1 VKAAVVTISDGCF
14 AGARQDVS
22 GQILTDICLEQGWE
36 ARARRTVPDE
46 VSAIQKELS
55 DLVEEGMDL
64 VLTTGGTGL
73 GPRDVTPEAVCPLLE
88 KSIPGLAELMR
99 KKGLEKTLFAAI
111 SRSLAG
117 SIGLTLV
124 LCLPG
129 SPKGAADSLLAV
141 LPLIPHLH
149 DLLNGRTKH
158 GADS

>member
-1 VKAAVVTISDGCF
+1 MKTAVVTISDGCF
-14 AGARQDVS
+14 AGMKEDVS
-22 GQILTDICLEQGWE
+22 GQILADVCREQGWE
-36 ARARRTVPDE
+36 ARVRRTVPDE

-55 DLVEEGMDL
+55 QLVEEDLDL

-73 GPRDVTPEAVCPLLE
+73 GPRDMTPEAVGPLLE

-99 KKGLEKTLFAAI
+99 QKGLEKTLFAAI

-117 SIGLTLV
+117 SIGATLV

-129 SPKGAADSLLAV
+129 SPKGAADSFLAV

-158 GADS
+158 GGES